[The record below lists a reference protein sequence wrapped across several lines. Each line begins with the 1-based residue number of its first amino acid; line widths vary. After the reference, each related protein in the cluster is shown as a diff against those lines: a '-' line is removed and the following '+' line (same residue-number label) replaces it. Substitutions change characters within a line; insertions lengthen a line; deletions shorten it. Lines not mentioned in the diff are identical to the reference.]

1 MRKKYRVEFERTRC
15 DGCECIYRN
24 TTGYCGIRQKGVFP
38 AFHSQSLM
46 ASVLWTATTAW
57 LNKKMDNNGFGWHF
71 IYLLLYYIFTCVDKP
86 LTTGTE

>member
-15 DGCECIYRN
+15 DGVNASTETLLILWHQ
-24 TTGYCGIRQKGVFP
+24 TKGGVPCVPFQ
-38 AFHSQSLM
+38 QSLM

-57 LNKKMDNNGFGWHF
+57 LNKKMDGIMDLGGILF
-71 IYLLLYYIFTCVDKP
+71 IYIFTCVDKP